1 MTKTKWYQKPIYLM
15 VALALV
21 LVLAVGLPLTVAA
34 SGTSVTVGSAELEVG
49 QTANI
54 SVTVYFVES
63 AGTGAYA
70 LEVGFTPGVIE
81 VLDVLSGD
89 APFDTVMAWNINN
102 TAGWVKFATVQ
113 ATQIPGPT
121 GSFVIAYLPVKAIGE
136 PGTETD
142 LTLTKYE
149 LVDANGDPV
158 EATPINGQV
167 TIKTAT
173 PSATDGEASLV
184 KKLAGVAPWIIL
196 GAAVIVGASLVVLR
210 RRRARDK

>member
-1 MTKTKWYQKPIYLM
+1 M
-15 VALALV
+15 VTLSLV

-34 SGTSVTVGSAELEVG
+34 NGTSVTVGSAELEVG

-54 SVTVYFVES
+54 SVTVHFVES

-70 LEVGFTPGVIE
+70 LEVDFTPGVIE

-89 APFDTVMAWNINN
+89 APFDTVMARNIDNA
-102 TAGWVKFATVQ
+102 AGWVKFATVQ
-113 ATQIPGPT
+113 TTQIPGPT
-121 GSFVIAYLPVKAIGE
+121 GSFVIAYLSVQAIGE

-167 TIKTAT
+167 TIKTAN
-173 PSATDGEASLV
+173 PSADGEDSLV

-196 GAAVIVGASLVVLR
+196 GAAIIVGASLVVLR
-210 RRRARDK
+210 HRKAQG